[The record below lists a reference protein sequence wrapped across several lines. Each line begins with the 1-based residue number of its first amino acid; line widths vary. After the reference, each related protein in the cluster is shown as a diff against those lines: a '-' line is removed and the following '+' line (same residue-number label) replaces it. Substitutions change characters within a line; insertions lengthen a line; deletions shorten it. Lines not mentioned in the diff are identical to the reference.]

1 MELRTTRLIRVYKT
15 VLETVCSRVYLEV
28 KKSTLSLCMKE
39 LKVAWKE
46 LKRHTIG
53 GKITS
58 LEAKASELI
67 DLIGHILCKLYLKHT
82 LYLVDRRITP
92 HVYISCDNLLNLFL
106 AVGGSSLRYSVSNI
120 GVCIRHF
127 VDDYLIVILR
137 VPVSINLP
145 WAVRVSTAISSSLRV
160 FMWCFEAKFVLY
172 RSITNYFKKIIEREE
187 VITLN

>member
-46 LKRHTIG
+46 LKRYTMS

-58 LEAKASELI
+58 LKVKASELT
-67 DLIGHILCKLYLKHT
+67 DLIRHILCELYSKYT

-92 HVYISCDNLLNLFL
+92 YVHMSRDNLLDPFL
-106 AVGGSSLRYSVSNI
+106 AISGSSLRYSIADTGMCN
-120 GVCIRHF
+120 RHF
-127 VDDYLIVILR
+127 VDDYLVVILR
-137 VPVSINLP
+137 VSVSINL
-145 WAVRVSTAISSSLRV
+145 L
-160 FMWCFEAKFVLY
+160 
-172 RSITNYFKKIIEREE
+172 
-187 VITLN
+187 